1 MRDERDGREGRD
13 MFRPAGA
20 AGASRARLAFR
31 ASLEH
36 KTRHAFLASLASL
49 ALLAM
54 VLPGCLMG
62 PDYKRPE
69 MPQAETWRVAPST
82 SESMANL
89 PWWELLKDE
98 SLQQLI
104 RTALLENLDL
114 QIAAANIEE
123 FQAQLMI
130 AKFDLIPSFSYG
142 GSAFG
147 FRNTNTSVLPVGGGA
162 AVPGTAGKNGLSLNY
177 ENVNVGLKWE
187 LDLWGRIRRSIE
199 VARAQLLSK
208 VENQRVVILSLVSGV
223 AESYFDL
230 RALDYQA
237 DIARRTLK
245 AWDESVR
252 ISKLRYQQGDVPK
265 LDLDRFMAERA
276 GAAAQLADLER
287 QVVQRENQL
296 SVLLGHK
303 PAAVPRGRLLTEQ
316 PLPPEVPPGLPSEL
330 LQRRP
335 DIMKAEQDLM
345 AASSNIGM
353 AQAARFPQLSL
364 TGDVGAST
372 FTQDS
377 TSTKPFAVFKGSA
390 TLTGPIFNASALG
403 YQVKAAEAQGNQ
415 AIGQYQKTILQ
426 AFQDVEDSLISV
438 QKTKEQRGALEQQ
451 VEALQSALHLADL
464 RYQGGRA
471 SYLDVLTAQRA
482 LFDAEL
488 ALARTRRNQLV
499 SVVQLYKALGG
510 GWQTEVK
517 KSPQDGPSHAVE
529 SAAPASPAAP
539 KPAATNGSR

>member
-1 MRDERDGREGRD
+1 ML
-13 MFRPAGA
+13 A
-20 AGASRARLAFR
+20 A
-31 ASLEH
+31 
-36 KTRHAFLASLASL
+36 
-49 ALLAM
+49 

-69 MPQAETWRVAPST
+69 TPQAESWRVTPST

-114 QIAAANIEE
+114 QIATASIDEY
-123 FQAQLMI
+123 QAQLTI
-130 AKFDLIPSFSYG
+130 AKFDLIPSFSYT

-147 FRNTNTSVLPVGGGA
+147 FRNTNTSAFPVPGGGA
-162 AVPGTAGKNGLSLNY
+162 VPTSQKNGITVSH
-177 ENVNVGLKWE
+177 EAASVGLKWE

-199 VARAQLLSK
+199 AARAQLLSK
-208 VENQRVVILSLVSGV
+208 QENQRVVILSLVSSV

-230 RALDYQA
+230 RGLDLQV

-287 QVVQRENQL
+287 QVVQRENQI

-303 PAAVPRGRLLTEQ
+303 PSAVPRGRLLTEQ
-316 PLPPEVPPGLPSEL
+316 PLPPDVPPGLPSEL

-335 DIMKAEQDLM
+335 DVMKAEQDLVS
-345 AASSNIGM
+345 ATANIGV
-353 AQAARFPQLSL
+353 AQAARFPQLAL
-364 TGDVGAST
+364 TGQVGGAQLNLSG
-372 FTQDS
+372 
-377 TSTKPFAVFKGSA
+377 TSSKPFATFSGAAS
-390 TLTGPIFNASALG
+390 LTGPIFNASALG
-403 YQVKAAEAQGNQ
+403 YQVKATEAQGNQ
-415 AIGQYQKTILQ
+415 AIAQYQKTILQ
-426 AFQDVEDSLISV
+426 AFEEVEDALIAV
-438 QKTKEQRGALEQQ
+438 QKTREQRAALEQQ

-482 LFDAEL
+482 LFDSEL

-499 SVVQLYKALGG
+499 SVVQLYKSLGG

-517 KSPQDGPSHAVE
+517 TTTQAGST
-529 SAAPASPAAP
+529 APADSTPPAASSSPAAP
-539 KPAATNGSR
+539 APTAPGKSSAQ

>member
-1 MRDERDGREGRD
+1 M
-13 MFRPAGA
+13 
-20 AGASRARLAFR
+20 
-31 ASLEH
+31 
-36 KTRHAFLASLASL
+36 
-49 ALLAM
+49 
-54 VLPGCLMG
+54 MG

-69 MPQAETWRVAPST
+69 TPQAETWRVASST

-89 PWWELLKDE
+89 SWWELLKDE
-98 SLQQLI
+98 TLQQLI
-104 RTALLENLDL
+104 RTALMENLDL
-114 QIAAANIEE
+114 QIASASIDEY
-123 FQAQLMI
+123 QAQLTI
-130 AKFDLIPSFSYG
+130 AKFDLIPSFSYTG
-142 GSAFG
+142 TAYG
-147 FRNTNTSVLPVGGGA
+147 FRNTNTSVLPVGGG

-177 ENVNVGLKWE
+177 ENINAGLKWE

-199 VARAQLLSK
+199 AARAQLLSK

-237 DIARRTLK
+237 DITRRTLK

-252 ISKLRYQQGDVPK
+252 ISKLRYEQGDVPK

-296 SVLLGHK
+296 SVLLGHR
-303 PAAVPRGRLLTEQ
+303 PSAVPRGRALVEQ
-316 PLPPEVPPGLPSEL
+316 PLPPNVPPGLPSEL

-345 AASSNIGM
+345 AASATIGV
-353 AQAARFPQLSL
+353 AQAARFPQLALTGEMGASSL
-364 TGDVGAST
+364 TV
-372 FTQDS
+372 DS
-377 TSTKPFAVFKGSA
+377 NSTKPFAVFKGAA

-415 AIGQYQKTILQ
+415 AIAQYQKTILQ
-426 AFQDVEDSLISV
+426 AFQEVEDALIGV
-438 QKTKEQRGALEQQ
+438 QKTKEQREALEQQ
-451 VEALQSALHLADL
+451 VAALQSALRLADL

-488 ALARTRRNQLV
+488 ALARTRRNQLI

-517 KSPQDGPSHAVE
+517 TTTAGSATPAVSTS
-529 SAAPASPAAP
+529 SAATATPAPATGKTVDSGASRQESLP
-539 KPAATNGSR
+539 KKY

>member
-1 MRDERDGREGRD
+1 M
-13 MFRPAGA
+13 
-20 AGASRARLAFR
+20 
-31 ASLEH
+31 
-36 KTRHAFLASLASL
+36 
-49 ALLAM
+49 
-54 VLPGCLMG
+54 LPGCLMG

-69 MPQAETWRVAPST
+69 TPQAESWRVAPST

-98 SLQQLI
+98 ALQQLI

-114 QIAAANIEE
+114 QIASAAIDEY
-123 FQAQLMI
+123 QAQLTI
-130 AKFDLIPSFSYG
+130 AKFDMIPSFSYG
-142 GSAFG
+142 GTAFG
-147 FRNTNTSVLPVGGGA
+147 FRNTNTSVLPVGGGG
-162 AVPGTAGKNGLSLNY
+162 VPTTSKNGTTLNY

-230 RALDYQA
+230 RGLDLQV

-265 LDLDRFMAERA
+265 LDLDRFVAERA

-296 SVLLGHK
+296 SVLLGHR

-316 PLPPEVPPGLPSEL
+316 PLPPAVPAGLPSEL

-345 AASSNIGM
+345 AASATIGV
-353 AQAARFPQLSL
+353 AQAYRFPQLAL
-364 TGDVGAST
+364 TGEIGGSS

-377 TSTKPFAVFKGSA
+377 NSTKPFAIFKGTAS
-390 TLTGPIFNASALG
+390 LTGPIFNASALG

-415 AIGQYQKTILQ
+415 AIAQYQKAILQ
-426 AFQDVEDSLISV
+426 AFQEVEDSLIAV
-438 QKTKEQRGALEQQ
+438 QKTREQREALEQQ

-471 SYLDVLTAQRA
+471 SYLDVLTAQRD
-482 LFDAEL
+482 LFNSEL
-488 ALARTRRNQLV
+488 SLARTRRNQLV

-517 KSPQDGPSHAVE
+517 ATSQTGSSHAAD
-529 SAAPASPAAP
+529 SASPAASSS
-539 KPAATNGSR
+539 PAAPAPPAPGKSGNQ

>member
-1 MRDERDGREGRD
+1 L
-13 MFRPAGA
+13 FA
-20 AGASRARLAFR
+20 A
-31 ASLEH
+31 
-36 KTRHAFLASLASL
+36 
-49 ALLAM
+49 

-69 MPQAETWRVAPST
+69 TPQAESWRVAAST

-98 SLQQLI
+98 TLQQLI

-114 QIAAANIEE
+114 QIATASIDEY
-123 FQAQLMI
+123 QAQLTI

-147 FRNTNTSVLPVGGGA
+147 FRNTNNSVLPFGGG

-177 ENVNVGLKWE
+177 ENINVGLKWE

-208 VENQRVVILSLVSGV
+208 RENQRVVILSLVSGV

-230 RALDYQA
+230 RALDYQI
-237 DIARRTLK
+237 DITKRTLK

-252 ISKLRYQQGDVPK
+252 LSKLRYQQGDVPK

-276 GAAAQLADLER
+276 NAAAQLADLER

-296 SVLLGHK
+296 SVLLGHR
-303 PAAVPRGRLLTEQ
+303 PSAVPRGRLLTEQ
-316 PLPPEVPPGLPSEL
+316 PLPPNVPPGLPSEL

-345 AASSNIGM
+345 AASANIGV
-353 AQAARFPQLSL
+353 AQALRFPQFALTGEVGGASL
-364 TGDVGAST
+364 TA
-372 FTQDS
+372 DS
-377 TSTKPFAVFKGSA
+377 NSTKPFAIFKGTAS
-390 TLTGPIFNASALG
+390 LTGPLFNASALG

-415 AIGQYQKTILQ
+415 AIAQYQKTILQ
-426 AFQDVEDSLISV
+426 AFQDVEDALISV
-438 QKTKEQRGALEQQ
+438 QKTKEQREAQEQQ
-451 VEALQSALHLADL
+451 VEALQSAYRLADL

-471 SYLDVLTAQRA
+471 SYLDVLTAQRS

-488 ALARTRRNQLV
+488 ALAKTRRNQLV
-499 SVVQLYKALGG
+499 AVVQLYKALGG
-510 GWQTEVK
+510 GWQTEAK
-517 KSPQDGPSHAVE
+517 AQPAKDGDQ
-529 SAAPASPAAP
+529 
-539 KPAATNGSR
+539 